1 VLIIKELIKGTSV
14 LMFLMLLI
22 VLTSQSFN
30 IKEEWFLER
39 RGKAG

>member
-1 VLIIKELIKGTSV
+1 VLIIKELIKGMSV

-22 VLTSQSFN
+22 VLTFQSFN
-30 IKEEWFLER
+30 IKKEWFLGR

>member
-22 VLTSQSFN
+22 VLISQSFN
-30 IKEEWFLER
+30 IKEGWFPGR